1 MSAIG
6 KTMTPSAVRPETRSL
21 AIEFSGVELTLGG
34 SRIYEDVT
42 FNAAQGEFV
51 CLLGPSG
58 CGKST
63 ALRLIGD
70 LLGIQGGRVAVA
82 GSTPREAW
90 DQTAF
95 VFQSPR
101 LLPWRNALENA
112 AFGLEMRYPAIP
124 RQERLAIAARELSHV
139 GLGQDGQKMPV
150 MLSGGE
156 KQRVAIARALALDPK
171 IILMDEPFSALDH
184 NTRNRLRRQIVELWQ
199 ETGKTVL
206 FVTHDI
212 DEALYLADRI
222 VVLSRKPTVVAETI
236 VVDAPRPRDLETS
249 ALQALRNHLV
259 TAFERLSTDLS
270 GRG

>member
-1 MSAIG
+1 MRL
-6 KTMTPSAVRPETRSL
+6 V
-21 AIEFSGVELTLGG
+21 LGG
-34 SRIYEDVT
+34 SEIYRDVS
-42 FNAAQGEFV
+42 FDVGEGEFV

-70 LLGIQGGRVAVA
+70 LLPIQAGAISVGGA
-82 GSTPREAW
+82 SPRDAW

-101 LLPWRNALENA
+101 LLPWKTTLENA
-112 AFGLEMRYPAIP
+112 GFGIEMRKPAVP
-124 RQERLAIAARELSHV
+124 KAERLARAERELAHV
-139 GLGQDGQKMPV
+139 GLGADGHKMPV

-156 KQRVAIARALALDPK
+156 RQRVSIARALALDPR

-184 NTRNRLRRQIVELWQ
+184 TTRARLRRQIVELWQ

-222 VVLSRKPTVVAETI
+222 VVFSRKPTTVSEVVE
-236 VVDAPRPRDLETS
+236 VRAPRPRDTEADP
-249 ALQALRNHLV
+249 ALQQLRAHLIEV
-259 TAFERLSTDLS
+259 FERLEGAPDAPEEAEKALAATCN
-270 GRG
+270 